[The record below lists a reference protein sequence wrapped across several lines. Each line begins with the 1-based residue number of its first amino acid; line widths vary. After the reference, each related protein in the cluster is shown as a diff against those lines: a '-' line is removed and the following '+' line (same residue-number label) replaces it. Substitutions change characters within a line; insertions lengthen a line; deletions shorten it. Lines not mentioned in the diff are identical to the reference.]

1 MSEQKTLLDELG
13 LTNLPAEERDMLI
26 AELGEIIFSGVM
38 ERSWNDL
45 DLDKQDRLT
54 SLLRALE
61 EKPDDASR
69 EASLVQFLETQVP
82 EFKNHLTKEV
92 ELFKKKYN
100 ETLGELE

>member
-13 LTNLPAEERDMLI
+13 LTDLPIEERDMLI

-45 DLDKQDRLT
+45 ALDKQDRLT
-54 SLLRALE
+54 SLLRTLE

-82 EFKNHLTKEV
+82 EFKNHLLKEV

>member
-1 MSEQKTLLDELG
+1 MLEQKTLLEEFG
-13 LTNLPAEERDMLI
+13 LTNLPAEERDMFI

-69 EASLVQFLETQVP
+69 EASLVQFLDTQVP
-82 EFKNHLTKEV
+82 EFKNHIAKELEV
-92 ELFKKKYN
+92 FKKRYD
-100 ETLGELE
+100 EALGELE